1 MRTYAPTNMVAPVP
15 SWDTTRKLMYN
26 GPSFS
31 FTLAAIDP
39 LKVVS
44 VVAWIMFVLWLVY
57 TIVASYHWLRY
68 GHRSSVAI
76 PAIITHLVVSGA
88 LALFAISGFAPA

>member
-1 MRTYAPTNMVAPVP
+1 
-15 SWDTTRKLMYN
+15 MYN
-26 GPSFS
+26 GPSFAVNL
-31 FTLAAIDP
+31 TAIDP

-44 VVAWIMFVLWLVY
+44 VIAWIMFVLWLVY
-57 TIVASYHWLRY
+57 TVVASYHWLRY
-68 GHRSSVAI
+68 GHRSSIAI